1 MDIACAGPHA
11 APGAAVSRAE
21 RIRRAL
27 EAGLAPLRIEVVDD
41 SGRHAGHAGARAEG
55 ETHYAVTI
63 VAAAFSGQS
72 RVNRQR
78 QVYGLLAE
86 EFRTGLHALQL
97 TTLAP
102 DEQPPR

>member
-1 MDIACAGPHA
+1 MN
-11 APGAAVSRAE
+11 RAE

-27 EAGLAPLRIEVVDD
+27 ESALHPQRIEIVDD

-55 ETHYAVTI
+55 ETHYNVTI
-63 VAAAFSGQS
+63 VSAAFDGKS

-78 QVYGLLAE
+78 MVYAALAD

-102 DEQPPR
+102 GDLPPT

>member
-1 MDIACAGPHA
+1 M
-11 APGAAVSRAE
+11 SRAD
-21 RIRRAL
+21 RIRRVI
-27 EAGLAPLRIEVVDD
+27 EAGLAPERLEVVDD
-41 SGRHAGHAGARAEG
+41 SGRHAGHAGARPDG

-63 VAAAFSGQS
+63 VAAAFAGMS

-78 QVYGLLAE
+78 LVYDLLAD

-102 DEQPPR
+102 GEAPRA

>member
-1 MDIACAGPHA
+1 M
-11 APGAAVSRAE
+11 SRAE
-21 RIRRAL
+21 RIRVAI
-27 EAGLAPLRIEVVDD
+27 EAGLSPRRLEIVDD
-41 SGRHAGHAGARAEG
+41 SGRHAGHAGARPDG

-63 VAAAFSGQS
+63 VADAFAGKS

-78 QVYGLLAE
+78 LVYDLLAD

-102 DEQPPR
+102 DEQPRT